1 MGEDHLV
8 CLVTGATAGIGL
20 ATAEGLARAGAHV
33 ILGARTRERGEAARD
48 RIARATGSDRLELA
62 VAGLALQ
69 ADVSRPAG
77 GVAGRHDRLDGAVKK
92 PGCIPSPHAEAP
104 AANQCTLA
112 AH

>member
-1 MGEDHLV
+1 MGEDRLV

-62 VAGLALQ
+62 GADPARQARRPRLADEVARRHPPPGGL
-69 ADVSRPAG
+69 VHH
-77 GVAGRHDRLDGAVKK
+77 AGR
-92 PGCIPSPHAEAP
+92 SPAP
-104 AANQCTLA
+104 RQGPPRRS
-112 AH
+112 